1 MREQVQKDGST
12 TDIVE
17 EEQIGQL
24 LEYNI
29 HTGDSIENETKVKL
43 NHG

>member
-12 TDIVE
+12 ADMVE
-17 EEQIGQL
+17 EQQIGQL

-29 HTGDSIENETKVKL
+29 HTGDSIENEKT
-43 NHG
+43 G